1 MSHQV
6 NIHIRHKP
14 VESDEDFLSCGER
27 LINLDPTRTVLQIGR
42 ASKSPSKG
50 LLGAIDNAWFDS
62 PVMSRNHAEIIYN
75 PLDNVVQ
82 IRDLGSMHG
91 TFLNGE
97 KLGEEAKPL
106 NSNDQIVFGIGVRR
120 GMDLFQPCHFEV
132 NYEVIPW
139 KRPNSYTVPDS
150 SSDEDEEDEGYH
162 FNDTE
167 MSEGASS
174 PADTSIEMTR
184 SSPTTSKTV
193 DAIDLTVDDTPSPRL
208 KPTKPSCIPTD
219 ERTEEDEYTPKSP
232 VLDSIVGDSRDGVG
246 SKTNPQQEVDHPRK
260 ASFKYTFNYDSN
272 DDEDEDMLSAQSDSD
287 DSDREKSSELE
298 GFRDFE
304 DLPSHDDVNGEDDSE
319 DESISDAS
327 EESEVHVLLTESR
340 GALNET
346 PSSYPSLDSGS
357 SRASSPAPQATLA
370 QTLSQAT
377 NSRTPFD
384 NNADIP
390 ESHVR
395 TQIHTSEEVIALDQQ
410 NNDDEDEVDDDD
422 DRSVGLS
429 EAANEGLQTL
439 YKDGLLKKEPG
450 TNPTRLPASYSP
462 YAEISS
468 KSDLESYYATCTP
481 AYDASPF
488 GYYNPHINRASISA
502 RQCVNS
508 HNDYYSLTKP
518 RSPFASYYGRE
529 ASPSSVAMA
538 RPPYQESYADQTPE
552 TLSARSLGDKTGKHT
567 FFEAREENKVQ
578 FQAHVDDEETQVAQ
592 FSPLS
597 MTPRSSRA
605 IKFTKPLAKFVQPIL
620 PIKYRGNGIDH
631 GFVINDRPV
640 SNIESPKDRPSI
652 HPYYFS
658 SDASSRAVESPV
670 LERHPI
676 RSGLSID
683 DIIDSSS
690 VGKKRKADEISH
702 DELIKNEVRD
712 WVSGVNDSTKS
723 QAAIITQEE
732 TTGPESSVHT
742 THTIHDAQK
751 VQPAVQLPIANAAT
765 QQSKLAVLV
774 TTTST
779 DPEHRPVKR
788 IKMRKF
794 VEAVGYFALG
804 GAAVGAGLFSALVAT
819 APDFV

>member
-97 KLGEEAKPL
+97 KLGEEAKPV

-150 SSDEDEEDEGYH
+150 SDEEDDEDEGYH

-167 MSEGASS
+167 MSEEASS
-174 PADTSIEMTR
+174 PGDTSIEMTR
-184 SSPTTSKTV
+184 SSPTTSKTI
-193 DAIDLTVDDTPSPRL
+193 DAIDLTVNDTPSPRL
-208 KPTKPSCIPTD
+208 KPTKPSCISTD
-219 ERTEEDEYTPKSP
+219 ERIEEDEYTPKSP
-232 VLDSIVGDSRDGVG
+232 VLDSIVRDSRDGVG
-246 SKTNPQQEVDHPRK
+246 SKTNPQQEADHPRK
-260 ASFKYTFNYDSN
+260 TSYTYTFNYDSN
-272 DDEDEDMLSAQSDSD
+272 DDEDEDMLSTQSDSD
-287 DSDREKSSELE
+287 ESDRENASELK

-304 DLPSHDDVNGEDDSE
+304 DLPSHDDVDGEDDSE
-319 DESISDAS
+319 DESMSDAS
-327 EESEVHVLLTESR
+327 EESEVQVLLTESR
-340 GALNET
+340 GALNEI
-346 PSSYPSLDSGS
+346 PSSYPSVGSGS
-357 SRASSPAPQATLA
+357 SRASSPAPQATLV
-370 QTLSQAT
+370 QTLSQTT

-450 TNPTRLPASYSP
+450 TNPTDLIGRRGSYD
-462 YAEISS
+462 ESS
-468 KSDLESYYATCTP
+468 KSHLEGYYATCTP

-502 RQCVNS
+502 RQCGNS

-552 TLSARSLGDKTGKHT
+552 TLSARSLGDKTGKHA

-578 FQAHVDDEETQVAQ
+578 FQAHVDDEETQVTQ

-597 MTPRSSRA
+597 MTTRPSRA

-620 PIKYRGNGIDH
+620 PIKYHGNGIDH

-640 SNIESPKDRPSI
+640 SNIESSKDQPSI

-712 WVSGVNDSTKS
+712 WVSGVNDSTKP
-723 QAAIITQEE
+723 QAAMVTQEE
-732 TTGPESSVHT
+732 ITGPESSAHT
-742 THTIHDAQK
+742 THTIHHAQK
-751 VQPAVQLPIANAAT
+751 VQSDVQLPTANAAT
-765 QQSKLAVLV
+765 QQNKLAVLA
-774 TTTST
+774 TTTTT

-788 IKMRKF
+788 LKMRKF

>member
-14 VESDEDFLSCGER
+14 VESDEDVLSCGER

-62 PVMSRNHAEIIYN
+62 PVMSRNHAEIIYS
-75 PLDNVVQ
+75 PVDNLVQ

-120 GMDLFQPCHFEV
+120 GVDLFQPCHFEV

-150 SSDEDEEDEGYH
+150 SDDEDDEDEGYH

-167 MSEGASS
+167 MSEEASS
-174 PADTSIEMTR
+174 PGDTSIEMTR
-184 SSPTTSKTV
+184 SSPTSKTV
-193 DAIDLTVDDTPSPRL
+193 DAIDLTVNDTPSPRL
-208 KPTKPSCIPTD
+208 KPTKPSDSND
-219 ERTEEDEYTPKSP
+219 ERIEEDEYTPKSP
-232 VLDSIVGDSRDGVG
+232 VLDSIVRDSRDGVG
-246 SKTNPQQEVDHPRK
+246 LKTNPQKEAVHPRK
-260 ASFKYTFNYDSN
+260 TSYTYTFNYDSN
-272 DDEDEDMLSAQSDSD
+272 DDEDEDMLSTQSDSD
-287 DSDREKSSELE
+287 ESDIENASELE
-298 GFRDFE
+298 DFRDFE
-304 DLPSHDDVNGEDDSE
+304 DLPSHDDVDSE
-319 DESISDAS
+319 DESMSDAS
-327 EESEVHVLLTESR
+327 EESEVQVLLTESR
-340 GALNET
+340 EALNEI
-346 PSSYPSLDSGS
+346 PSSYPSVGSGS
-357 SRASSPAPQATLA
+357 SRASSPAPQATLV
-370 QTLSQAT
+370 QTLSQT
-377 NSRTPFD
+377 RTPFD
-384 NNADIP
+384 NDADIP

-450 TNPTRLPASYSP
+450 TNPTGLIGSGGSYD
-462 YAEISS
+462 EFS
-468 KSDLESYYATCTP
+468 KSHLDSYYATCTP

-502 RQCVNS
+502 RQCGNS
-508 HNDYYSLTKP
+508 RNDYYSLTKP

-538 RPPYQESYADQTPE
+538 RPPHQESYADQTPE
-552 TLSARSLGDKTGKHT
+552 TLSARSLGDKTGKHA

-578 FQAHVDDEETQVAQ
+578 FQAHVDDEESQVSQ

-597 MTPRSSRA
+597 MTTRPSRA

-620 PIKYRGNGIDH
+620 PIKYHGNGIDH

-640 SNIESPKDRPSI
+640 SNIESSKDRPSI

-683 DIIDSSS
+683 DIIDSSP

-712 WVSGVNDSTKS
+712 WVSGVNDSTKP
-723 QAAIITQEE
+723 QAAVVAQEE
-732 TTGPESSVHT
+732 IPGPESSAHT
-742 THTIHDAQK
+742 THTIHHAQK
-751 VQPAVQLPIANAAT
+751 VQSDVQLPTADAAT
-765 QQSKLAVLV
+765 QQNKLAVL
-774 TTTST
+774 TTTT
-779 DPEHRPVKR
+779 NDPEHRPVKR
-788 IKMRKF
+788 LKMRKF

-819 APDFV
+819 APEFV

>member
-14 VESDEDFLSCGER
+14 VESDEDFLSCSER

-50 LLGAIDNAWFDS
+50 LFGAIDNAWFDS
-62 PVMSRNHAEIIYN
+62 PVMSRSHAEIIYN

-106 NSNDQIVFGIGVRR
+106 NSNDQVVFGIGVRR

-139 KRPNSYTVPDS
+139 KRPNTYTVSDS
-150 SSDEDEEDEGYH
+150 SDDEDEEDEGCH

-167 MSEGASS
+167 MFEGASS

-193 DAIDLTVDDTPSPRL
+193 VAIDLTVDDTPSPRL

-219 ERTEEDEYTPKSP
+219 ERTEEDEYTPKPP
-232 VLDSIVGDSRDGVG
+232 VLDSIAGDSHHGVG
-246 SKTNPQQEVDHPRK
+246 PKTNPQQKVDQPRK

-272 DDEDEDMLSAQSDSD
+272 DDEDEDMLSTQSDPD
-287 DSDREKSSELE
+287 DSDRENSSELE

-304 DLPSHDDVNGEDDSE
+304 DLPSHDDVIGEDDSE
-319 DESISDAS
+319 DESMSEAS

-340 GALNET
+340 GALDEI
-346 PSSYPSLDSGS
+346 PSSYPSLDSDS
-357 SRASSPAPQATLA
+357 SRASSPALEATLA
-370 QTLSQAT
+370 SMVSQTI
-377 NSRTPFD
+377 NSRIPFD
-384 NNADIP
+384 NNAD
-390 ESHVR
+390 
-395 TQIHTSEEVIALDQQ
+395 EV
-410 NNDDEDEVDDDD
+410 DDD

-450 TNPTRLPASYSP
+450 TNPTRLSASYTP

-468 KSDLESYYATCTP
+468 KSGLESYYATCTP
-481 AYDASPF
+481 AYDAPSPYDF
-488 GYYNPHINRASISA
+488 YKPHINRSSIPA
-502 RQCVNS
+502 RQNGNS
-508 HNDYYSLTKP
+508 HNDYYSLIKP
-518 RSPFASYYGRE
+518 RSPFFSYYGRE
-529 ASPSSVAMA
+529 TSPSSVAMA
-538 RPPYQESYADQTPE
+538 RPPYQENYIDQSPE
-552 TLSARSLGDKTGKHT
+552 TLSVKTLGDKTGKHA

-578 FQAHVDDEETQVAQ
+578 FQAHVDEEETQVTQ
-592 FSPLS
+592 CSPFS
-597 MTPRSSRA
+597 MATRSSRA
-605 IKFTKPLAKFVQPIL
+605 TKFAKPLAKFVQPIL
-620 PIKYRGNGIDH
+620 PIKYHGNGIDH

-640 SNIESPKDRPSI
+640 SNIEPSQDRPSI

-670 LERHPI
+670 VEKHPI

-690 VGKKRKADEISH
+690 VGMKRKADEISH

-712 WVSGVNDSTKS
+712 WVSGVHDSTKP
-723 QAAIITQEE
+723 QAAMVTQEE

-742 THTIHDAQK
+742 THTIHHAQE
-751 VQPAVQLPIANAAT
+751 VQSDVQLATTNAAT
-765 QQSKLAVLV
+765 QQNKLAVLAS
-774 TTTST
+774 TTTT
-779 DPEHRPVKR
+779 DPEQRPVKR

-819 APDFV
+819 APEFV